1 MSSLRT
7 LLPLLFLSA
16 FFLSYSGPIVEGD
29 FFWHLRAGQAVMA
42 GADVPLGQFPTQW
55 LGQVF
60 LYLVFKAAGYWGI
73 VLMRAG
79 TYALVLGLLYRWMRR
94 EGADTYTA
102 LFFLL
107 IPAHIFLSFPSER
120 PQLFSFLFFPLT
132 LWLLESFR
140 LRLSS
145 RPDASPAVYWLLLP
159 LMLLWANVHAGFL
172 IGLAAIYAYL
182 LVALLGCAR
191 RRVPL
196 VAVAPLLAV
205 GLVPPAAVLLISPNA
220 AASVVALAGSLLWPS
235 AYMQSMVEYLS
246 PFTAASRLQEFFPA
260 YWLMLG
266 VAAYVVGR
274 NFRRMPPEH
283 MLILAGMA
291 ALSLRSLRFMPLF
304 CMLVPFVA
312 ARAFPGTDHK
322 HWERSKVALAGFALV
337 LAVWVGLNPP
347 AIKSYAVSR
356 EFPAGAVGFLQKTS
370 PTLRVFNYYGW
381 SGYLSWQLPGADVF
395 MPVQH
400 ISEDVNR
407 AYEATVWSEGARMGE
422 APVWESM
429 LRAYGLDTVIMPGMS
444 PVSGNI
450 YPLTVGLAGSRHWR
464 LVYSDETANVFMRDS
479 AANAE
484 AIRVFSQPST
494 NAYRQIIAQ
503 AARYLQ
509 QTPNRKALWLATAEA
524 HRRLGQIEKSRQAY
538 KRAGVYPKL

>member
-1 MSSLRT
+1 MSALRT

-16 FFLSYSGPIVEGD
+16 FFLSSSGPIIEGD
-29 FFWHLRAGQAVMA
+29 FFWHLRAGQAVLA
-42 GADVPLGQFPTQW
+42 GADVPFGQFPTQW
-55 LGQVF
+55 LGQAF
-60 LYLVFKAAGYWGI
+60 LYLAFKAAGYWGI
-73 VLMRAG
+73 VFMRAG

-107 IPAHIFLSFPSER
+107 IPAQIFLSFPSER

-132 LWLLESFR
+132 LMLLESFR

-145 RPDASPAVYWLLLP
+145 KPDASPAAYWLLLP

-182 LVALLGCAR
+182 LVALVGCAR

-196 VAVAPLLAV
+196 VAVAPLLAI
-205 GLVPPAAVLLISPNA
+205 GLVPPVAVLLANPGA
-220 AASVVALAGSLLWPS
+220 AGSVIALLGGLLRPS

-246 PFTAASRLQEFFPA
+246 PFTAAARLQEFFPA

-266 VAAYVVGR
+266 IAAYVVGK

-283 MLILAGMA
+283 ILVLAGMA

-312 ARAFPGTDHK
+312 ARALPDTDHK
-322 HWERSKVALAGFALV
+322 QWERSKLALAGFALL
-337 LAVWVGLNPP
+337 LALWVGLNPP
-347 AIKSYAVSR
+347 AITSTAVSR
-356 EFPAGAVGFLQKTS
+356 EFPAAAVSFLQKTS
-370 PTLRVFNYYGW
+370 PTARVFNYYGW
-381 SGYLSWQLPGADVF
+381 SGYLSWQLPGASVF
-395 MPVQH
+395 MPVEH
-400 ISEDVNR
+400 ISGDVNR
-407 AYEATVWSEGARMGE
+407 AYEDAVWSEGTGVDGIA
-422 APVWESM
+422 VWESI
-429 LRAYGLDTVIMPGMS
+429 LLAYGLDTVIMPGMS
-444 PVSGNI
+444 PVSANI

-479 AANAE
+479 ASNAE
-484 AIRVFSQPST
+484 TIRDYSQDGT
-494 NAYRQIIAQ
+494 NAYDQIIAQ

-509 QTPNRKALWLATAEA
+509 QTPKRKALWLATAEA
-524 HRRLGQIEKSRQAY
+524 HRRLGQIEESRQAY
-538 KRAGVYPKL
+538 RRAGVYPKP